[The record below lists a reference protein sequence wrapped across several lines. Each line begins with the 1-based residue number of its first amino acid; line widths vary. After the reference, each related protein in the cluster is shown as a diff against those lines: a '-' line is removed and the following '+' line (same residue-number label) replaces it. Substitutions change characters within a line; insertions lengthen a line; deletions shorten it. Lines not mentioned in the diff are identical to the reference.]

1 MVMQMKFG
9 TKKQWSILATL
20 PLLILLLLFLAL
32 FTDHLYYT
40 NRIYPG
46 VHIKNNDLGVKTVSQ
61 TEEILRHLEMTFT
74 GPEGKSVSLPLR
86 SMGIFPATRQILA
99 SAHAFGRMNNWPK
112 TYQERLL
119 LKKEGASLSL
129 PYRLDMDQLLYAM
142 KELEKI
148 FSKAPTN
155 AYFKLSADKQQAEL
169 ISEQPGYQ
177 LQKDEFIQQLLQE
190 ISGSDT
196 PLVMQLPVQSVQAE
210 TTAQFFRDKNIETLM
225 STFSTVFDPA
235 KEDRTHNVKLA
246 ASYVNNYF
254 LAPGEVFSVNN
265 IIGNTTSEKGY
276 KEAAI
281 IVSGE
286 LVPGFGGGI
295 CQVSTTLYNA
305 VLLANLEI
313 IERYSH
319 QLTVPYIAP
328 GMDATISYQINDLKF
343 RNNRNHYILIA
354 AHAENDTL
362 VFALFGQPLTERVEI
377 ETRILDTYL
386 PPLKYEI
393 TSELAPD
400 EEEEIPGYPGYLVE
414 VWKSAYRGEE
424 MVSREKISLDSYL
437 PYPTIIR
444 RGQK

>member
-1 MVMQMKFG
+1 MQMKFSI
-9 TKKQWSILATL
+9 KKRWGILSTL

-32 FTDHLYYT
+32 FTDHLYYA

-46 VHIKNNDLGVKTVSQ
+46 VRIKNTELGVKTVLQ
-61 TEEILRHLEMTFT
+61 AEEILRHLEMTFT

-99 SAHAFGRMNNWPK
+99 SAHAFGRTNDWPK

-119 LKKEGASLSL
+119 LKKEGASLSM
-129 PYRLDMDQLLYAM
+129 PYRLDMDQLWYAM
-142 KELEKI
+142 AELEKI
-148 FSKAPTN
+148 FNKAPAN

-190 ISGSDT
+190 ISGSDI
-196 PLVMQLPVQSVQAE
+196 PLVMQLPVQPVQAE
-210 TTAQFFRDKNIETLM
+210 ITAQSFRDKNTESLM
-225 STFSTVFDPA
+225 STFSTIFDPA

-246 ASYVNNYF
+246 ASFINNYF
-254 LAPGEVFSVNN
+254 LAPGKVFSVNN

-276 KEAAI
+276 REASI

-286 LVPGFGGGI
+286 LVPGYGGGI
-295 CQVSTTLYNA
+295 CQMSTTLYNA
-305 VLLANLEI
+305 ALLANLEI
-313 IERYSH
+313 IERHNH

-328 GMDATISYQINDLKF
+328 GMDATISYLINDLKF
-343 RNNRNHYILIA
+343 RNNKDHYILIT

-362 VFALFGQPLTERVEI
+362 VFSLIGQPLTERVEI
-377 ETRILDTYL
+377 ETRKLDTYL
-386 PPLKYEI
+386 PPLRYEF

-414 VWKSAYRGEE
+414 VWKSVYRGEE
-424 MVSREKISLDSYL
+424 MVSREKISVDSYL